1 MDVNSNN
8 QSGSDEQMMDIL
20 LVFDKEKKTINA
32 VKGIDENGELQTV
45 PPKQEH
51 NNDFLKVDKQGN
63 ALENF
68 FKNFFNQLKDP
79 TRFSFF
85 KVAPEDT
92 ERTVKIIQEN
102 VKNPTPAAD
111 EMLDKIRVEPKDLKP
126 DSPKEST
133 GQEQKP
139 ADMNKYFIDPNKIN
153 WDDLKNL
160 GITKEQL
167 EKSKALEPMLRGY
180 KSPSTFPIEANFGS
194 MVMKTDARLSFR
206 PDSEG
211 NVVLAIH
218 GIRKEPELDRPFFGH
233 QFTDEDKK
241 NLRETGNMGRIVDIK
256 NYRTGELVPSFISI
270 DKQTNELVSMK
281 ASSLK
286 LPDEI
291 KGVKLDDKQ
300 KAALME
306 GKAVF
311 LENMISAKNKPF
323 SAFVQVNAEKRS
335 LEFIFPKENQ
345 RQVQQ
350 QGELQQQK
358 NEHGVRI
365 PKTLAGVELSQ
376 KQQDDLRAD
385 KTIYVKGLKDGEGKE
400 YNAYVKVNH
409 EKGKL
414 DFYKFNPDK
423 AKEKAKEIIPSNEHK
438 TQVAVNS
445 EGKTNEATKHTK
457 EPLKPGQVKP
467 TGEQKKKQEDKKE
480 QKQETNKPKK
490 SQGRKMK

>member
-8 QSGSDEQMMDIL
+8 KSGSDEQMMDIL
-20 LVFDKEKKTINA
+20 LVFDKEKKTISA

-68 FKNFFNQLKDP
+68 LKNFFNQLKDP

-92 ERTVKIIQEN
+92 EKTIKIIQEN
-102 VKNPTPAAD
+102 IKNPTPAAN
-111 EMLDKIRVEPKDLKP
+111 EMLDKIRIEPKDLKP
-126 DSPKEST
+126 ESPKEAT
-133 GQEQKP
+133 VQEQKP
-139 ADMNKYFIDPNKIN
+139 ADTNKYFIDPNKIN

-167 EKSKALEPMLRGY
+167 EKSKTLEPMLRGY

-218 GIRKEPELDRPFFGH
+218 GIRKEPGLDRPFFGH

-241 NLRETGNMGRIVDIK
+241 NLRETGNMGRIVDVK
-256 NYRTGELVPSFISI
+256 NYRTGELVPSFISV

-286 LPDEI
+286 LPNEI
-291 KGVKLDDKQ
+291 KGVKLDEKQ

-335 LEFIFPKENQ
+335 LEFIFPEKEQ
-345 RQVQQ
+345 KQAKQQEQQ
-350 QGELQQQK
+350 QRNDQQP
-358 NEHGVRI
+358 EGVRI
-365 PKTLAGVELSQ
+365 PKSLAGVELSD
-376 KQQDDLRAD
+376 KQQTDLRAD
-385 KTIYVKGLKDGEGKE
+385 KTIYVKGLKDKEGQE

-423 AKEKAKEIIPSNEHK
+423 AKEKAKEITPANEHK

-457 EPLKPGQVKP
+457 EPLKPGQTTP
-467 TGEQKKKQEDKKE
+467 TGEQKKKREEKKE
-480 QKQETNKPKK
+480 EQKPDKPKK
-490 SQGRKMK
+490 LQGRKMK

>member
-8 QSGSDEQMMDIL
+8 KSGSDEQMMDIL

-68 FKNFFNQLKDP
+68 LKNFFNQLKDP

-102 VKNPTPAAD
+102 IKNPTPAAD
-111 EMLDKIRVEPKDLKP
+111 EMLDKIRIEPKDPKVEN
-126 DSPKEST
+126 PKEST
-133 GQEQKP
+133 VQEQKP
-139 ADMNKYFIDPNKIN
+139 DTNKYFIDPNKIN

-241 NLRETGNMGRIVDIK
+241 NLRETGNMGRIVDVK

-291 KGVKLDDKQ
+291 KGVKLDEKQ

-335 LEFIFPKENQ
+335 LEFIFPEKEQ
-345 RQVQQ
+345 KQTQQ
-350 QGELQQQK
+350 QGQQQR
-358 NEHGVRI
+358 NDQPEGVRI
-365 PKTLAGVELSQ
+365 PKSLAGVELSD
-376 KQQDDLRAD
+376 KQQADLRAD
-385 KTIYVKGLKDGEGKE
+385 KTIYVKGLKDKEGQE

-423 AKEKAKEIIPSNEHK
+423 AKEKAKEITPANEHK

-457 EPLKPGQVKP
+457 EPLKPGQATP
-467 TGEQKKKQEDKKE
+467 TGEQKKKREEKKE
-480 QKQETNKPKK
+480 EQKPDKPKK

>member
-68 FKNFFNQLKDP
+68 FKNFFRQLKDP

-85 KVAPEDT
+85 KVAPE
-92 ERTVKIIQEN
+92 EMEQTVKVIQEN
-102 VKNPTPAAD
+102 VKNPTPVAD
-111 EMLDKIRVEPKDLKP
+111 EMLDKIRIEPKELKP
-126 DSPKEST
+126 ESPKET
-133 GQEQKP
+133 TVQEQKP
-139 ADMNKYFIDPNKIN
+139 ADKNKYFIDPNKID
-153 WDDLKNL
+153 WDSLKNL

-180 KSPSTFPIEANFGS
+180 KSPSTFPIEANFGT

-218 GIRKEPELDRPFFGH
+218 GIRKQPELDRPFFGH

-256 NYRTGELVPSFISI
+256 NYRTGELIPSFISI

-286 LPDEI
+286 LPDEV
-291 KGVKLDDKQ
+291 KGVKLDEKL
-300 KAALME
+300 KAALLE
-306 GKAVF
+306 GKAVW

-335 LEFIFPKENQ
+335 LEFIFPKEAQ
-345 RQVQQ
+345 KQVQQ
-350 QGELQQQK
+350 QGEQQK
-358 NEHGVRI
+358 NEQGVRI
-365 PKTLAGVELSQ
+365 PKTLAGVELSE
-376 KQQDDLRAD
+376 KQQVDLRAD
-385 KTIYVKGLKDGEGKE
+385 KTIYVKGMKDKEGQE

-414 DFYKFNPDK
+414 DSYKFNPDK
-423 AKEKAKEIIPSNEHK
+423 AKEKAKEITPASEYK

-457 EPLKPGQVKP
+457 EPIKKGQTQP
-467 TGEQKKKQEDKKE
+467 TGEQKKKQEEKKE
-480 QKQETNKPKK
+480 QQKSDKPKK

>member
-32 VKGIDENGELQTV
+32 VKGIDENGELETV

-68 FKNFFNQLKDP
+68 LKNFFNQLKDP

-85 KVAPEDT
+85 KVASEDT

-102 VKNPTPAAD
+102 IKNPTPAAD
-111 EMLDKIRVEPKDLKP
+111 EMLDKIRIEPKDLKVENQ
-126 DSPKEST
+126 KEST
-133 GQEQKP
+133 VKEQKT
-139 ADMNKYFIDPNKIN
+139 DTNKYFIDPNRIN
-153 WDDLKNL
+153 WDDLKSL
-160 GITKEQL
+160 GINKEQL

-180 KSPSTFPIEANFGS
+180 KSPSTLPIEANFGS

-241 NLRETGNMGRIVDIK
+241 NLRETGNMGRIVDVK

-281 ASSLK
+281 ASSFK

-291 KGVKLDDKQ
+291 KGVKLDEKQ
-300 KAALME
+300 KVVLME
-306 GKAVF
+306 GKAVW
-311 LENMISAKNKPF
+311 LENMVSVKNKPF
-323 SAFVQVNAEKRS
+323 SAFVQVNAEKCS
-335 LEFIFPKENQ
+335 LEFIFPKEAQKQLQQ
-345 RQVQQ
+345 R
-350 QGELQQQK
+350 GEQQK
-358 NEHGVRI
+358 NEQEIRI
-365 PKTLAGVELSQ
+365 PKALAGVDLSE
-376 KQQDDLRAD
+376 KQQSDLRDD
-385 KTIYVKGLKDGEGKE
+385 KTIYVKGLKDREGQE

-423 AKEKAKEIIPSNEHK
+423 AKEIAKEIAPTNEYK
-438 TQVAVNS
+438 MQVAVNS
-445 EGKTNEATKHTK
+445 QGKTNEATKK
-457 EPLKPGQVKP
+457 VDEPLKKGQTQLTENQV
-467 TGEQKKKQEDKKE
+467 GKQEKKDIKE
-480 QKQETNKPKK
+480 NKQSETPKK
-490 SQGRKMK
+490 SRGCKMQ

>member
-8 QSGSDEQMMDIL
+8 KSGSDEQMMDIL

-63 ALENF
+63 TLENF
-68 FKNFFNQLKDP
+68 LKNFFSQLKDP

-102 VKNPTPAAD
+102 IKNPTPAAD
-111 EMLDKIRVEPKDLKP
+111 EILDKIRIEPKDLKVEN
-126 DSPKEST
+126 PKEST
-133 GQEQKP
+133 TQEQKP
-139 ADMNKYFIDPNKIN
+139 DTNKYFIDPNKIN

-233 QFTDEDKK
+233 QFTNEDKK
-241 NLRETGNMGRIVDIK
+241 NLRETGNMGRIVDVK

-291 KGVKLDDKQ
+291 KGVKLDEKQ

-311 LENMISAKNKPF
+311 LENMISAKNKSF

-335 LEFIFPKENQ
+335 LEFIFPEKEQKQTQQQ
-345 RQVQQ
+345 RQQQ
-350 QGELQQQK
+350 RSDQPE
-358 NEHGVRI
+358 EVRI
-365 PKTLAGVELSQ
+365 PKSLAGVELSD
-376 KQQDDLRAD
+376 KQQADLRAD
-385 KTIYVKGLKDGEGKE
+385 KTIYVKGLKDKEGQE

-423 AKEKAKEIIPSNEHK
+423 AKEKAKEITPANEHK

-457 EPLKPGQVKP
+457 EPLKPGQATP
-467 TGEQKKKQEDKKE
+467 TDEQKKKREEKKE
-480 QKQETNKPKK
+480 EQKTDKPKK

>member
-8 QSGSDEQMMDIL
+8 KSGSDEQMMDIL

-68 FKNFFNQLKDP
+68 LKNFFNQLKDP

-102 VKNPTPAAD
+102 IKNPTPAAD
-111 EMLDKIRVEPKDLKP
+111 EMLDEIRIEPKEPKP
-126 DSPKEST
+126 EVSKEST
-133 GQEQKP
+133 TQEQKP
-139 ADMNKYFIDPNKIN
+139 ADTNKYFIDPNKIN

-241 NLRETGNMGRIVDIK
+241 NLRETGNMGRIVDVK

-291 KGVKLDDKQ
+291 KGVKLDEKQ

-335 LEFIFPKENQ
+335 LEFIFPEKEQ
-345 RQVQQ
+345 KQTQQ
-350 QGELQQQK
+350 QGQQQR
-358 NEHGVRI
+358 NDQPEGVRI
-365 PKTLAGVELSQ
+365 PKSLAGVELSD
-376 KQQDDLRAD
+376 KQQADLRAD
-385 KTIYVKGLKDGEGKE
+385 KTIYVKGLKDKEGQE

-423 AKEKAKEIIPSNEHK
+423 AKEKAKEITPANEHK

-457 EPLKPGQVKP
+457 EPLKPGQATP
-467 TGEQKKKQEDKKE
+467 TGKQKKKREEKKE
-480 QKQETNKPKK
+480 EQKTDKPKK

>member
-8 QSGSDEQMMDIL
+8 KSGSDEQMMDIL

-63 ALENF
+63 TLENF
-68 FKNFFNQLKDP
+68 LKNFFSQLKDP

-102 VKNPTPAAD
+102 IKNPTPAAD
-111 EMLDKIRVEPKDLKP
+111 EMLDKIRIEPKDLKVEN
-126 DSPKEST
+126 PKEST
-133 GQEQKP
+133 TQEQKP
-139 ADMNKYFIDPNKIN
+139 DTNKYFIDPNKIN

-233 QFTDEDKK
+233 QFTNEDKK
-241 NLRETGNMGRIVDIK
+241 NLRETGNMGRIVDVK

-291 KGVKLDDKQ
+291 KGVKLDEKQ

-311 LENMISAKNKPF
+311 LENMISAKNKSF

-335 LEFIFPKENQ
+335 LEFIFPEKEQKQTQQQ
-345 RQVQQ
+345 RQQQ
-350 QGELQQQK
+350 RSDQPE
-358 NEHGVRI
+358 EVRI
-365 PKTLAGVELSQ
+365 PKSLAGVELSD
-376 KQQDDLRAD
+376 KQQADLRAD
-385 KTIYVKGLKDGEGKE
+385 KTIYVKGLKDKEGQE

-423 AKEKAKEIIPSNEHK
+423 AKEKAKEITPANEHK

-457 EPLKPGQVKP
+457 EPLKPGQATP
-467 TGEQKKKQEDKKE
+467 TDEQKKKREEKKE
-480 QKQETNKPKK
+480 EQKTDKPKK

>member
-8 QSGSDEQMMDIL
+8 KSGSDEQMMDIL

-32 VKGIDENGELQTV
+32 VKAIDENGELQTV

-68 FKNFFNQLKDP
+68 LKNFFNQLKDP

-102 VKNPTPAAD
+102 IKNPTPAAD
-111 EMLDKIRVEPKDLKP
+111 EMLDKIRIEPKDLKVEN
-126 DSPKEST
+126 PKEFT
-133 GQEQKP
+133 AQEQKP
-139 ADMNKYFIDPNKIN
+139 DTNKYFIDPNKIN

-160 GITKEQL
+160 GISKEQL

-218 GIRKEPELDRPFFGH
+218 GIRKEPELDHPFFGH

-241 NLRETGNMGRIVDIK
+241 NLRETGNMGRIIDVK

-286 LPDEI
+286 LPDEV

-306 GKAVF
+306 GKAVW

-323 SAFVQVNAEKRS
+323 SAFVQINAEKRS
-335 LEFIFPKENQ
+335 IEFIFPEKEQ
-345 RQVQQ
+345 KQTQQ
-350 QGELQQQK
+350 QGQQQK
-358 NEHGVRI
+358 NNQSEGVRI
-365 PKTLAGVELSQ
+365 LKSLAGVELSD
-376 KQQDDLRAD
+376 KQQADLRSD
-385 KTIYVKGLKDGEGKE
+385 KTIYVKGLKDKEGQE

-423 AKEKAKEIIPSNEHK
+423 AKEKAKEITPANEHK

-457 EPLKPGQVKP
+457 EPLKPGQATP
-467 TGEQKKKQEDKKE
+467 TEEQKKKREEKKRRA
-480 QKQETNKPKK
+480 KTDKPKK

>member
-8 QSGSDEQMMDIL
+8 KSGSDEQMMDIL

-68 FKNFFNQLKDP
+68 LKNFFNQLKDP

-102 VKNPTPAAD
+102 IKNPTPATD
-111 EMLDKIRVEPKDLKP
+111 EMLDKIRIEPKDPKVEN
-126 DSPKEST
+126 PKEST
-133 GQEQKP
+133 VQEQKP
-139 ADMNKYFIDPNKIN
+139 DTNKYFIDPNKIN

-167 EKSKALEPMLRGY
+167 EQSKALEPMLRGY

-241 NLRETGNMGRIVDIK
+241 NLRETGNMGRIVDVK

-291 KGVKLDDKQ
+291 KGVKLDEKQ

-335 LEFIFPKENQ
+335 LEFIFPEKEQKQTQQQ
-345 RQVQQ
+345 RQQQ
-350 QGELQQQK
+350 RNDQPE
-358 NEHGVRI
+358 GVRI
-365 PKTLAGVELSQ
+365 PKSLAGVELSD
-376 KQQDDLRAD
+376 KQQADLRAD
-385 KTIYVKGLKDGEGKE
+385 KTIYVKGLKDKEGQE

-423 AKEKAKEIIPSNEHK
+423 AKEKAKEITPANEYK

-457 EPLKPGQVKP
+457 EPLKPGQATP
-467 TGEQKKKQEDKKE
+467 TGEQKKKREEKKE
-480 QKQETNKPKK
+480 EQKTDKPKK

>member
-8 QSGSDEQMMDIL
+8 KSGSDEQMMEIL

-63 ALENF
+63 ALENSL
-68 FKNFFNQLKDP
+68 KNFFNQLKDP

-85 KVAPEDT
+85 KIAPEDT

-102 VKNPTPAAD
+102 IKNPTPAAD
-111 EMLDKIRVEPKDLKP
+111 EILDKIRIEPKEPKP
-126 DSPKEST
+126 EVPKEST
-133 GQEQKP
+133 TQEQKP
-139 ADMNKYFIDPNKIN
+139 ADTNKYFIDPNKIN

-241 NLRETGNMGRIVDIK
+241 NLRETGNIGRIVDVK

-291 KGVKLDDKQ
+291 KGVKLDEKQ

-335 LEFIFPKENQ
+335 LEFIFPEKEQ
-345 RQVQQ
+345 KHTQQ
-350 QGELQQQK
+350 QGQQQR
-358 NEHGVRI
+358 NDQPEGVRI
-365 PKTLAGVELSQ
+365 PKSLAGVELSD
-376 KQQDDLRAD
+376 KQQADLRAD
-385 KTIYVKGLKDGEGKE
+385 KTIYVKGLKDKEGQE

-423 AKEKAKEIIPSNEHK
+423 AKEKAKEITPANEHK

-457 EPLKPGQVKP
+457 EPLKPGQATP
-467 TGEQKKKQEDKKE
+467 TGEQKKKREEKKE
-480 QKQETNKPKK
+480 EQKPDKPKK

>member
-8 QSGSDEQMMDIL
+8 KSGSDEQMMDIL
-20 LVFDKEKKTINA
+20 LVFDKEKKTISA

-68 FKNFFNQLKDP
+68 LKNFFNQLKDP

-85 KVAPEDT
+85 KVSPEDT
-92 ERTVKIIQEN
+92 EKTVKIIQEN
-102 VKNPTPAAD
+102 IKNPTPAAD
-111 EMLDKIRVEPKDLKP
+111 EMLDKIRIEPKDLKP
-126 DSPKEST
+126 ESPKEAT
-133 GQEQKP
+133 VQEQKP
-139 ADMNKYFIDPNKIN
+139 ADTNKYFIDLNKIN

-218 GIRKEPELDRPFFGH
+218 GIRKEPEFDRPFFGH

-241 NLRETGNMGRIVDIK
+241 NLRETGNMGRLVDVK
-256 NYRTGELVPSFISI
+256 NYRTGELVPSFISV

-281 ASSLK
+281 ASFLK

-291 KGVKLDDKQ
+291 KGVKLDEKQ
-300 KAALME
+300 KTALME

-335 LEFIFPKENQ
+335 LEFIFPEKEQ
-345 RQVQQ
+345 KQTQQ
-350 QGELQQQK
+350 QGQQQR
-358 NEHGVRI
+358 NDQQPEGVRI
-365 PKTLAGVELSQ
+365 PKSLAGVELSD
-376 KQQDDLRAD
+376 KQQIDLRAD
-385 KTIYVKGLKDGEGKE
+385 KTIYVKGLKDKEGQE

-423 AKEKAKEIIPSNEHK
+423 AKEKAKEITPANEHK

-457 EPLKPGQVKP
+457 EPLKPGQTTP
-467 TGEQKKKQEDKKE
+467 TGEQKKKREEKKE
-480 QKQETNKPKK
+480 EQKPDKPKK

>member
-8 QSGSDEQMMDIL
+8 QSGPDEQMMDIL

-51 NNDFLKVDKQGN
+51 NNDFLKVDKLGN

-68 FKNFFNQLKDP
+68 LKNFFNQLKDP

-102 VKNPTPAAD
+102 IKSPTPAAD
-111 EMLDKIRVEPKDLKP
+111 EILDKIRIEPKDVKEE
-126 DSPKEST
+126 SPKEST
-133 GQEQKP
+133 IQEQKS
-139 ADMNKYFIDPNKIN
+139 DTNKYFIDPNKIN

-206 PDSEG
+206 PDSDG
-211 NVVLAIH
+211 NVVLTIH
-218 GIRKEPELDRPFFGH
+218 GIRKEPELDHPFFGH

-241 NLRETGNMGRIVDIK
+241 NLRETGNMGRIVDVK

-291 KGVKLDDKQ
+291 KGVKLDEKQ

-323 SAFVQVNAEKRS
+323 SAFVQINAEKRS
-335 LEFIFPKENQ
+335 LEFIFPEKEQ
-345 RQVQQ
+345 KQTQQ
-350 QGELQQQK
+350 QGQQQR
-358 NEHGVRI
+358 NDQPEGVRI
-365 PKTLAGVELSQ
+365 PKSLAGVELSD
-376 KQQDDLRAD
+376 KQQADLRAD
-385 KTIYVKGLKDGEGKE
+385 KTIYVKGLKDKEGQE

-414 DFYKFNPDK
+414 DFYRFNPDK
-423 AKEKAKEIIPSNEHK
+423 AKEKAKEIDPINEHK
-438 TQVAVNS
+438 TQIAVNS
-445 EGKTNEATKHTK
+445 EGKTNEATKK
-457 EPLKPGQVKP
+457 VNEPLKKGQTQLTENQVR
-467 TGEQKKKQEDKKE
+467 KQEKKDIKE
-480 QKQETNKPKK
+480 NGQSGTPKK
-490 SQGRKMK
+490 SRGSKM

>member
-8 QSGSDEQMMDIL
+8 KSGYDEQMMDIL

-68 FKNFFNQLKDP
+68 LKNFFNQLKDP

-102 VKNPTPAAD
+102 IKNSTPAAD
-111 EMLDKIRVEPKDLKP
+111 EMLDKIRIEPKDLKVEN
-126 DSPKEST
+126 PKEST
-133 GQEQKP
+133 IQEQKP
-139 ADMNKYFIDPNKIN
+139 DTNKYFIDPNKIN

-160 GITKEQL
+160 GITKEQF

-241 NLRETGNMGRIVDIK
+241 NLRETGNMGRIVDVK

-291 KGVKLDDKQ
+291 KGVKLDEKQ

-335 LEFIFPKENQ
+335 LEFIFPEKEQ
-345 RQVQQ
+345 KQTQQ
-350 QGELQQQK
+350 QGQQQR
-358 NEHGVRI
+358 NDQPEGVRI
-365 PKTLAGVELSQ
+365 PKSLAGVELSD
-376 KQQDDLRAD
+376 KQQADLRAD
-385 KTIYVKGLKDGEGKE
+385 KTIYVKGLKDKEGQE
-400 YNAYVKVNH
+400 YNAYVKVTH

-423 AKEKAKEIIPSNEHK
+423 AKEKAKEITPTNEHK

-445 EGKTNEATKHTK
+445 EGKTNEATKNLG
-457 EPLKPGQVKP
+457 EPLKKAQNQPTEKQV
-467 TGEQKKKQEDKKE
+467 EKQEKVK
-480 QKQETNKPKK
+480 
-490 SQGRKMK
+490 

>member
-8 QSGSDEQMMDIL
+8 KSGSDEQMMEIL

-68 FKNFFNQLKDP
+68 LKNFFNQLKDP

-85 KVAPEDT
+85 KIAPEDT

-102 VKNPTPAAD
+102 IKNPTPAAD
-111 EMLDKIRVEPKDLKP
+111 EILDKIRIEPKEPKP
-126 DSPKEST
+126 EVPKEST
-133 GQEQKP
+133 TQEQKP
-139 ADMNKYFIDPNKIN
+139 ADTNKYFIDPNKIN

-241 NLRETGNMGRIVDIK
+241 NLRETGNIGRIVDVK
-256 NYRTGELVPSFISI
+256 NYRTSELVPSFISI

-291 KGVKLDDKQ
+291 KGVKLDEKQ

-335 LEFIFPKENQ
+335 LEFIFPEKEQ
-345 RQVQQ
+345 KHTQQ
-350 QGELQQQK
+350 QGQQQR
-358 NEHGVRI
+358 NDQPEGVRI
-365 PKTLAGVELSQ
+365 PKSLAGVELSD
-376 KQQDDLRAD
+376 KQQADLRAD
-385 KTIYVKGLKDGEGKE
+385 KTIYVKGLKDKEGQE

-423 AKEKAKEIIPSNEHK
+423 AKEKAKEITPANEHK

-457 EPLKPGQVKP
+457 EPLKPGQATP
-467 TGEQKKKQEDKKE
+467 TGEQKKKREEKKE
-480 QKQETNKPKK
+480 EQKPDKPKK

>member
-8 QSGSDEQMMDIL
+8 KSGSDEQMMDIL

-68 FKNFFNQLKDP
+68 LKNFFSQLKDP

-102 VKNPTPAAD
+102 IKNPTPAAD
-111 EMLDKIRVEPKDLKP
+111 EMLDKIRIEPKDLKVEN
-126 DSPKEST
+126 PKEST
-133 GQEQKP
+133 TQEQKP
-139 ADMNKYFIDPNKIN
+139 DTNKYFIDPNKIN

-241 NLRETGNMGRIVDIK
+241 NLRETGNMGRIVDVK

-291 KGVKLDDKQ
+291 KGVKLDEKQ

-311 LENMISAKNKPF
+311 LENMISAKNKSF

-335 LEFIFPKENQ
+335 LEFIFPEKEQ
-345 RQVQQ
+345 KQTQQ
-350 QGELQQQK
+350 QGQQQRNDQPK
-358 NEHGVRI
+358 GVRI
-365 PKTLAGVELSQ
+365 PKSLAGVELSD
-376 KQQDDLRAD
+376 KQQADLRAD
-385 KTIYVKGLKDGEGKE
+385 KTIYVKGLKDKEGQE

-409 EKGKL
+409 EKEKL

-423 AKEKAKEIIPSNEHK
+423 AKEKAKEITPANEHK

-457 EPLKPGQVKP
+457 EPLKPGQATP
-467 TGEQKKKQEDKKE
+467 TGEQKKKREEKKE
-480 QKQETNKPKK
+480 EQKPDKPKK

>member
-8 QSGSDEQMMDIL
+8 KSGSDEQMMDIL

-68 FKNFFNQLKDP
+68 LKNFFNQLKDP

-102 VKNPTPAAD
+102 IKNPTPAAD
-111 EMLDKIRVEPKDLKP
+111 EMLDKIRIEPKDPKVEN
-126 DSPKEST
+126 PKEST
-133 GQEQKP
+133 VQEQKP
-139 ADMNKYFIDPNKIN
+139 DTNKYFIDPNKIN

-241 NLRETGNMGRIVDIK
+241 NLRETGNMGRIVDVK

-291 KGVKLDDKQ
+291 KGVKLDEKQ
-300 KAALME
+300 KTALME

-323 SAFVQVNAEKRS
+323 SAFVQVNTEKCS
-335 LEFIFPKENQ
+335 LEFIFPEKEQ
-345 RQVQQ
+345 KQTQQ
-350 QGELQQQK
+350 QGQQQR
-358 NEHGVRI
+358 NDQPEGVRI
-365 PKTLAGVELSQ
+365 PKSLAGVELSD
-376 KQQDDLRAD
+376 KQQADLRAD
-385 KTIYVKGLKDGEGKE
+385 KTIYVKGLKDKEGQE

-423 AKEKAKEIIPSNEHK
+423 AKEKAKEITPANEHK

-457 EPLKPGQVKP
+457 EPLKPGQATP
-467 TGEQKKKQEDKKE
+467 TGEQKKKREEKKE
-480 QKQETNKPKK
+480 EQKTDKPKK

>member
-8 QSGSDEQMMDIL
+8 KSGYDEQMMDIL

-32 VKGIDENGELQTV
+32 VKGIDENGKLQTV

-68 FKNFFNQLKDP
+68 LKNFFNQLKDP

-85 KVAPEDT
+85 KIAPEDT

-102 VKNPTPAAD
+102 IKNPTSAAD
-111 EMLDKIRVEPKDLKP
+111 EMLDKIRIEPKDLKAE
-126 DSPKEST
+126 SPKEST
-133 GQEQKP
+133 PQEQKP
-139 ADMNKYFIDPNKIN
+139 DTNKYFIDPNKIN

-206 PDSEG
+206 PDSDG
-211 NVVLAIH
+211 NVVLTIH
-218 GIRKEPELDRPFFGH
+218 GIRKEPEFDHPFFGH

-241 NLRETGNMGRIVDIK
+241 NLRETGNMGRIVDVK

-291 KGVKLDDKQ
+291 KGVKLDEKQ

-311 LENMISAKNKPF
+311 LGNMISAKNKPF
-323 SAFVQVNAEKRS
+323 SAFVQINAEKRS
-335 LEFIFPKENQ
+335 LEFIFPEKEQ
-345 RQVQQ
+345 KQTQQ
-350 QGELQQQK
+350 QGQQQR
-358 NEHGVRI
+358 NDQPEGVRI
-365 PKTLAGVELSQ
+365 PKSLAGVELSD
-376 KQQDDLRAD
+376 KQQADLRAD
-385 KTIYVKGLKDGEGKE
+385 KTIYVKGLKDKEGQE

-423 AKEKAKEIIPSNEHK
+423 AKEKAKEITPANEHK
-438 TQVAVNS
+438 MQVAVNS
-445 EGKTNEATKHTK
+445 EGKTNEATKDIG
-457 EPLKPGQVKP
+457 EPLKIAQNQPTEKQV
-467 TGEQKKKQEDKKE
+467 EKQEKVKE
-480 QKQETNKPKK
+480 NKQAKAPKK
-490 SQGRKMK
+490 SKSRKM

>member
-1 MDVNSNN
+1 MDVDSNN
-8 QSGSDEQMMDIL
+8 KSGSDEQMMDIL

-68 FKNFFNQLKDP
+68 LNNFFNQLKDP

-102 VKNPTPAAD
+102 IKNPTPAAD
-111 EMLDKIRVEPKDLKP
+111 EMLDKIRIEPKDLKVEN
-126 DSPKEST
+126 PKEST
-133 GQEQKP
+133 IQEQKP
-139 ADMNKYFIDPNKIN
+139 DTNKYFIDPNKIN

-160 GITKEQL
+160 GITKEQF

-241 NLRETGNMGRIVDIK
+241 NLRETGNMGRIVDVK

-291 KGVKLDDKQ
+291 KGVKLDEKQ

-335 LEFIFPKENQ
+335 LEFIFPEKEQ
-345 RQVQQ
+345 KQTQQ
-350 QGELQQQK
+350 QGQQQR
-358 NEHGVRI
+358 NDQPEGVRI
-365 PKTLAGVELSQ
+365 PKSLAGVELSD
-376 KQQDDLRAD
+376 KQQADLRAD
-385 KTIYVKGLKDGEGKE
+385 KTIYVKGLKDKEGQE

-409 EKGKL
+409 ENGKL

-423 AKEKAKEIIPSNEHK
+423 AKEKAKEITPANEHK

-457 EPLKPGQVKP
+457 EPLKPGQATP
-467 TGEQKKKQEDKKE
+467 TGEQKKKREEKKE
-480 QKQETNKPKK
+480 EQKTDKPKK

>member
-8 QSGSDEQMMDIL
+8 KSGSDEQMMDIL

-68 FKNFFNQLKDP
+68 LKNFFNQLKDP

-102 VKNPTPAAD
+102 IKNPTPAAD
-111 EMLDKIRVEPKDLKP
+111 EMLDKIRIEPKDPKVEN
-126 DSPKEST
+126 PKEST
-133 GQEQKP
+133 VQEQKP
-139 ADMNKYFIDPNKIN
+139 DTNKYFIDPNKIN
-153 WDDLKNL
+153 WDDLKNW

-241 NLRETGNMGRIVDIK
+241 NLRETGNMGRIVDVK
-256 NYRTGELVPSFISI
+256 NYRTGELVLSFISI

-291 KGVKLDDKQ
+291 KGVKLDEKQ

-335 LEFIFPKENQ
+335 LEFIFPEKEQ
-345 RQVQQ
+345 KQTQQ
-350 QGELQQQK
+350 QGQQQR
-358 NEHGVRI
+358 NDQPEGVRI
-365 PKTLAGVELSQ
+365 PKSLAGVELSD
-376 KQQDDLRAD
+376 KQQADLRAD
-385 KTIYVKGLKDGEGKE
+385 KTIYVKGLKDKEGQE

-423 AKEKAKEIIPSNEHK
+423 AKEKAKEITPANEHK

-457 EPLKPGQVKP
+457 EPLKPGQATP
-467 TGEQKKKQEDKKE
+467 TGEQKKKREEKKE
-480 QKQETNKPKK
+480 EQKTDKPKK

>member
-1 MDVNSNN
+1 MNAISNN
-8 QSGSDEQMMDIL
+8 KSGSDEQMMDIL

-68 FKNFFNQLKDP
+68 LKNFFSQLKDP

-102 VKNPTPAAD
+102 IKNPTPTAD
-111 EMLDKIRVEPKDLKP
+111 EMLDKIRIEPKDLKVE
-126 DSPKEST
+126 SPKEST
-133 GQEQKP
+133 TQEQKP
-139 ADMNKYFIDPNKIN
+139 DTNKYFIDPNKIN

-241 NLRETGNMGRIVDIK
+241 NLRETGNMSRIVDIK

-291 KGVKLDDKQ
+291 KGVKLDEKQ

-335 LEFIFPKENQ
+335 LEFIFPEKEQ
-345 RQVQQ
+345 KQTQQ
-350 QGELQQQK
+350 QGQQQR
-358 NEHGVRI
+358 NDQPEGVRI
-365 PKTLAGVELSQ
+365 PKSLAGVELSD
-376 KQQDDLRAD
+376 KQQADLRAD
-385 KTIYVKGLKDGEGKE
+385 KTIYVKGLKDKEGQE

-423 AKEKAKEIIPSNEHK
+423 AKEKAKEITPANEHK

-457 EPLKPGQVKP
+457 EPLKPGQATP
-467 TGEQKKKQEDKKE
+467 TGEQKKKREEKKE
-480 QKQETNKPKK
+480 EQKTDKPKK

>member
-8 QSGSDEQMMDIL
+8 KSGSDEQMMDIL

-68 FKNFFNQLKDP
+68 LKNFFNQLKDP

-102 VKNPTPAAD
+102 IKNPTPAAD
-111 EMLDKIRVEPKDLKP
+111 EMLDKIRIEPKDLKMEN
-126 DSPKEST
+126 PKEST
-133 GQEQKP
+133 AQEQKP
-139 ADMNKYFIDPNKIN
+139 DTNKYFIDPNKIN
-153 WDDLKNL
+153 WDDLRNL

-206 PDSEG
+206 PDSDG

-241 NLRETGNMGRIVDIK
+241 NLRETGNMGRIVDVK

-291 KGVKLDDKQ
+291 KGVKLDEKQ

-335 LEFIFPKENQ
+335 LEFIFPEKEQ
-345 RQVQQ
+345 KQTQQ
-350 QGELQQQK
+350 QGQQQR
-358 NEHGVRI
+358 NDQPEGVRI
-365 PKTLAGVELSQ
+365 PKSLAGVELSD
-376 KQQDDLRAD
+376 KQQADLRAD
-385 KTIYVKGLKDGEGKE
+385 KTIYVKGLKDKEGQE

-423 AKEKAKEIIPSNEHK
+423 AKEKAKEITPANEHK

-457 EPLKPGQVKP
+457 EPLKPGQATP
-467 TGEQKKKQEDKKE
+467 TGEQKKKWEEKKE
-480 QKQETNKPKK
+480 EQKTDKPKK

>member
-8 QSGSDEQMMDIL
+8 KSGSDEQMMDIL

-63 ALENF
+63 TLENF
-68 FKNFFNQLKDP
+68 LKNFFSQLKDP

-102 VKNPTPAAD
+102 IKNPTPTAD
-111 EMLDKIRVEPKDLKP
+111 EMLDKIRIEPKDLKVEN
-126 DSPKEST
+126 PKEST
-133 GQEQKP
+133 TQEQKP
-139 ADMNKYFIDPNKIN
+139 DTNKYFIDPNKIN

-241 NLRETGNMGRIVDIK
+241 NLRETGNMGRIVDVK

-291 KGVKLDDKQ
+291 KGVKLDEKQ

-311 LENMISAKNKPF
+311 LENMISAKNKSF

-335 LEFIFPKENQ
+335 LEFIFPEKEQKQTQQQ
-345 RQVQQ
+345 RQQQ
-350 QGELQQQK
+350 RSDQPE
-358 NEHGVRI
+358 EVRI
-365 PKTLAGVELSQ
+365 PKSLAGVELSD
-376 KQQDDLRAD
+376 KQQADLRAD
-385 KTIYVKGLKDGEGKE
+385 KTIYVKGLKDKEGQE

-423 AKEKAKEIIPSNEHK
+423 AKEKAKEITPANEHK

-457 EPLKPGQVKP
+457 EPLKPGQATP
-467 TGEQKKKQEDKKE
+467 TDEQKKKREEKKE
-480 QKQETNKPKK
+480 EQKTDKPKK

>member
-8 QSGSDEQMMDIL
+8 KSGSDEQMMDIL

-45 PPKQEH
+45 PPKQKH

-68 FKNFFNQLKDP
+68 LKNFFNQLKDP

-85 KVAPEDT
+85 KIAPEDT

-102 VKNPTPAAD
+102 IKNPTPAAD
-111 EMLDKIRVEPKDLKP
+111 EMLDKIRIEPKDLKVEN
-126 DSPKEST
+126 PKEST
-133 GQEQKP
+133 VQEQKP
-139 ADMNKYFIDPNKIN
+139 DTNKYFIDPNKIN

-241 NLRETGNMGRIVDIK
+241 NLRETGNMSRIVDVK

-291 KGVKLDDKQ
+291 KGVKLDEKQ

-335 LEFIFPKENQ
+335 LEFIFPEKEQ
-345 RQVQQ
+345 KQTQQ
-350 QGELQQQK
+350 QGQQQR
-358 NEHGVRI
+358 NDQSEGVRI
-365 PKTLAGVELSQ
+365 PKSLAGVELSD
-376 KQQDDLRAD
+376 KQQADLRAD
-385 KTIYVKGLKDGEGKE
+385 KTIYVKGLKDKEGQE

-423 AKEKAKEIIPSNEHK
+423 AKEKAKEITPANEHK

-457 EPLKPGQVKP
+457 EPLKPGQATP
-467 TGEQKKKQEDKKE
+467 TGEQKKKQEEKKE
-480 QKQETNKPKK
+480 EQKPDKPKK

>member
-8 QSGSDEQMMDIL
+8 KSGSDEQMMDIL
-20 LVFDKEKKTINA
+20 LVFDKEKKMINA

-68 FKNFFNQLKDP
+68 FKNFFSQLKDP
-79 TRFSFF
+79 ARFSFF

-102 VKNPTPAAD
+102 IKNPTPAAD
-111 EMLDKIRVEPKDLKP
+111 EMLDKIRIEPKEPKP
-126 DSPKEST
+126 ETPKEAT
-133 GQEQKP
+133 TQEQKP
-139 ADMNKYFIDPNKIN
+139 ANTNNYFIDPDKID
-153 WDDLKNL
+153 WDSLKNL

-218 GIRKEPELDRPFFGH
+218 GIRKEPELDRPFFGY

-241 NLRETGNMGRIVDIK
+241 NLRETGNMGRIVDVK

-291 KGVKLDDKQ
+291 KGVRLDEKQ
-300 KAALME
+300 KTALME

-311 LENMISAKNKPF
+311 LENMISVKNKPF
-323 SAFVQVNAEKRS
+323 SVFIQVNAEKRS
-335 LEFIFPKENQ
+335 LEFIFPEKEQ
-345 RQVQQ
+345 KQTQQ
-350 QGELQQQK
+350 QGYQQRNGQP
-358 NEHGVRI
+358 EGVRI
-365 PKTLAGVELSQ
+365 PKSLAGVELSD
-376 KQQDDLRAD
+376 KQQADLRAD
-385 KTIYVKGLKDGEGKE
+385 KTIYVKGLKDKEGQE

-423 AKEKAKEIIPSNEHK
+423 AKEKAKEITPANEHK

-457 EPLKPGQVKP
+457 EPLKPEQATP
-467 TGEQKKKQEDKKE
+467 TGEQKKKREEKKE
-480 QKQETNKPKK
+480 EQKPDKPKK

>member
-8 QSGSDEQMMDIL
+8 KSGSDEQMMDIL

-68 FKNFFNQLKDP
+68 LKNFFNQLKDP

-102 VKNPTPAAD
+102 IKNPTPAAD
-111 EMLDKIRVEPKDLKP
+111 EMLDKIRIEPKDPKVEN
-126 DSPKEST
+126 PKEST
-133 GQEQKP
+133 VQEQKP
-139 ADMNKYFIDPNKIN
+139 DTNKYFIDPNKIN

-241 NLRETGNMGRIVDIK
+241 NLRETGNMGRIVDVK

-291 KGVKLDDKQ
+291 KGVKLDEKQ
-300 KAALME
+300 KTALME

-335 LEFIFPKENQ
+335 LEFIFPEKEQ
-345 RQVQQ
+345 KQTQQ
-350 QGELQQQK
+350 QGQQQR
-358 NEHGVRI
+358 NDQPEGVRI
-365 PKTLAGVELSQ
+365 PKSLAGVELSD
-376 KQQDDLRAD
+376 KQQADLRAD
-385 KTIYVKGLKDGEGKE
+385 KTIYVKGLKDKEGQE

-423 AKEKAKEIIPSNEHK
+423 AKEKAKEIAPANEHK

-457 EPLKPGQVKP
+457 EPLKPGQATP
-467 TGEQKKKQEDKKE
+467 TGEQKKKREEKKE
-480 QKQETNKPKK
+480 EQKTDKPKK

>member
-8 QSGSDEQMMDIL
+8 KSGSDEQMMDIL

-32 VKGIDENGELQTV
+32 VKGIDENGELLTV

-68 FKNFFNQLKDP
+68 LKNFFNQLKDP
-79 TRFSFF
+79 TRFNFF

-92 ERTVKIIQEN
+92 ERTAKIIQEN
-102 VKNPTPAAD
+102 IKNPTPAAD
-111 EMLDKIRVEPKDLKP
+111 EMLDKIRIEPKDLKAEN
-126 DSPKEST
+126 PKEST
-133 GQEQKP
+133 IQEQKP
-139 ADMNKYFIDPNKIN
+139 DMNKYFIDPNKIN
-153 WDDLKNL
+153 WEDLKNL

-241 NLRETGNMGRIVDIK
+241 NLRETGNMSRIVDVK

-291 KGVKLDDKQ
+291 KGVKLDEKQ

-335 LEFIFPKENQ
+335 LEFIFPEKEQ
-345 RQVQQ
+345 KQTQQ
-350 QGELQQQK
+350 QGQQQR
-358 NEHGVRI
+358 NDQPEGVRI
-365 PKTLAGVELSQ
+365 PKSLAGVELSD
-376 KQQDDLRAD
+376 KQQTDLRAD
-385 KTIYVKGLKDGEGKE
+385 KTIYVKGLKDKEGQE

-423 AKEKAKEIIPSNEHK
+423 AKAKEITPANEHK

-457 EPLKPGQVKP
+457 EPLKPGQATP
-467 TGEQKKKQEDKKE
+467 TGEQKKKREEKKE
-480 QKQETNKPKK
+480 EQKNDKPKK

>member
-8 QSGSDEQMMDIL
+8 KSGSDEQMMDIL

-45 PPKQEH
+45 PAKQEH

-68 FKNFFNQLKDP
+68 LKNFFSQLKDP

-102 VKNPTPAAD
+102 IKNPTPAAD
-111 EMLDKIRVEPKDLKP
+111 EMLDKIRIEPKDLKVEN
-126 DSPKEST
+126 PKEST
-133 GQEQKP
+133 AQEQKP
-139 ADMNKYFIDPNKIN
+139 DANKYFIDPAKIN

-241 NLRETGNMGRIVDIK
+241 NLRETGNMGRIVDVK

-291 KGVKLDDKQ
+291 KGVKLGDKE
-300 KAALME
+300 KAALIE

-335 LEFIFPKENQ
+335 LEFIFPEKEQ
-345 RQVQQ
+345 KQIQQHEQQ
-350 QGELQQQK
+350 QRNDQPE
-358 NEHGVRI
+358 GVRI
-365 PKTLAGVELSQ
+365 PKSLAGVELSD
-376 KQQDDLRAD
+376 KQQADLRAD
-385 KTIYVKGLKDGEGKE
+385 KTIYVKGLKDKEGQE

-423 AKEKAKEIIPSNEHK
+423 AKEKAKEITPANEHK

-457 EPLKPGQVKP
+457 EPLKPEQATP
-467 TGEQKKKQEDKKE
+467 TGEQKKKREEKKE
-480 QKQETNKPKK
+480 EQKPDKPKK

>member
-8 QSGSDEQMMDIL
+8 KSGSDEQMMDIL

-68 FKNFFNQLKDP
+68 LKNFFNQLKDP

-102 VKNPTPAAD
+102 IKNPTPAAD
-111 EMLDKIRVEPKDLKP
+111 EMLDKIRIEPKDPKVEN
-126 DSPKEST
+126 PKEST
-133 GQEQKP
+133 VQEQKP
-139 ADMNKYFIDPNKIN
+139 DTNKYFIDPNKIN

-167 EKSKALEPMLRGY
+167 EQSKALEPMLRGY

-241 NLRETGNMGRIVDIK
+241 NLRETGNMGRIVDVK

-281 ASSLK
+281 VSSLK

-291 KGVKLDDKQ
+291 KGVKLDEKQ

-335 LEFIFPKENQ
+335 LEFIFPEKEQ
-345 RQVQQ
+345 KQTQQ
-350 QGELQQQK
+350 QGQQQR
-358 NEHGVRI
+358 NDQPEGVRI
-365 PKTLAGVELSQ
+365 PKSLAGVELSD
-376 KQQDDLRAD
+376 KQQADLRAD
-385 KTIYVKGLKDGEGKE
+385 KTIYVKGLKDKEGQE

-423 AKEKAKEIIPSNEHK
+423 AKEKAKEITPANEHK

-457 EPLKPGQVKP
+457 EPLKPGQATP
-467 TGEQKKKQEDKKE
+467 TGEQKKKREEKKE
-480 QKQETNKPKK
+480 EQKTDKPKK

>member
-8 QSGSDEQMMDIL
+8 KSGSDEQMMDIL
-20 LVFDKEKKTINA
+20 LVLDKGKKTISA

-68 FKNFFNQLKDP
+68 LKNFFNQLKDP

-92 ERTVKIIQEN
+92 EKTVKIIQEN
-102 VKNPTPAAD
+102 IKNPTPAAD
-111 EMLDKIRVEPKDLKP
+111 EMLDKIRIEPKDLKA
-126 DSPKEST
+126 DTPKET
-133 GQEQKP
+133 TVQEQKP
-139 ADMNKYFIDPNKIN
+139 AETNKYFIDPNKID
-153 WDDLKNL
+153 WDSLKKL

-233 QFTDEDKK
+233 QFTDEDKR
-241 NLRETGNMGRIVDIK
+241 NLRETGNMGRIVDVK
-256 NYRTGELVPSFISI
+256 NYRTGELIPSYISI

-300 KAALME
+300 KAALLE
-306 GKAVF
+306 GKTVY

-323 SAFVQVNAEKRS
+323 SAFVQVNAEKRN
-335 LEFIFPKENQ
+335 LEFLFPEREQKQ
-345 RQVQQ
+345 ARQQGQQ
-350 QGELQQQK
+350 QTNKPSE
-358 NEHGVRI
+358 GVRI
-365 PKTLAGVELSQ
+365 PKSLAGVELSD
-376 KQQDDLRAD
+376 KQQTDLRTD
-385 KTIYVKGLKDGEGKE
+385 KTIYVKGLKDKEGKE
-400 YNAYVKVNH
+400 YNAYVRVNN

-414 DFYKFNPDK
+414 DFYRFNPDK
-423 AKEKAKEIIPSNEHK
+423 AKVITPANEHK

-457 EPLKPGQVKP
+457 EPLKKGQTQP
-467 TGEQKKKQEDKKE
+467 TAEQKKKREEKK
-480 QKQETNKPKK
+480 NKSPISLK
-490 SQGRKMK
+490 SRKVAK

>member
-8 QSGSDEQMMDIL
+8 KSGYDEQMMDIL

-68 FKNFFNQLKDP
+68 LKNFFNQLKDP

-85 KVAPEDT
+85 KIAPEDT

-102 VKNPTPAAD
+102 IKNPTPAAD
-111 EMLDKIRVEPKDLKP
+111 EILDKIRIEPKDLKVEN
-126 DSPKEST
+126 PKEST
-133 GQEQKP
+133 TQEQKP
-139 ADMNKYFIDPNKIN
+139 DTNKYFIDPNKIN

-241 NLRETGNMGRIVDIK
+241 NLRETGNMGRIVDVN

-291 KGVKLDDKQ
+291 KGVKLDEKQ

-311 LENMISAKNKPF
+311 LENMISTKNKPF

-335 LEFIFPKENQ
+335 LEFIFPEKEQ
-345 RQVQQ
+345 KQTQQ
-350 QGELQQQK
+350 QGQQQR
-358 NEHGVRI
+358 NDQPEGVRI
-365 PKTLAGVELSQ
+365 PKSLAGVELSD
-376 KQQDDLRAD
+376 KQQADLRAD
-385 KTIYVKGLKDGEGKE
+385 KTIYVKGLKDKEGQE
-400 YNAYVKVNH
+400 YNAYIKVNH
-409 EKGKL
+409 ENGKL

-423 AKEKAKEIIPSNEHK
+423 AKEKAKEITPTNEHK

-457 EPLKPGQVKP
+457 EPLKPGQATP
-467 TGEQKKKQEDKKE
+467 TGEQKKKREEKKE
-480 QKQETNKPKK
+480 EQKTDKPKK

>member
-8 QSGSDEQMMDIL
+8 KSGSDEQMMDIL

-68 FKNFFNQLKDP
+68 LKNFFSQLKDP

-102 VKNPTPAAD
+102 IKNPTPAAD
-111 EMLDKIRVEPKDLKP
+111 EMLDKIRIEPKDLKVEN
-126 DSPKEST
+126 PKEST
-133 GQEQKP
+133 TQEQKP
-139 ADMNKYFIDPNKIN
+139 DTNKYFIDPNKIN

-241 NLRETGNMGRIVDIK
+241 NLRETGNMGRIVDVK

-291 KGVKLDDKQ
+291 KGVKLDEKQ

-335 LEFIFPKENQ
+335 LEFIFPEKEQ
-345 RQVQQ
+345 KQTQQ
-350 QGELQQQK
+350 QGQQQR
-358 NEHGVRI
+358 NDQPEGVRI
-365 PKTLAGVELSQ
+365 PKSLAGVELSD
-376 KQQDDLRAD
+376 KQQADLRAD
-385 KTIYVKGLKDGEGKE
+385 KTIYVKGLKDKEGQE

-423 AKEKAKEIIPSNEHK
+423 AKEKAKEITPANEHK

-457 EPLKPGQVKP
+457 EPLKPGQATP
-467 TGEQKKKQEDKKE
+467 TGKQKKKREEKKE
-480 QKQETNKPKK
+480 EQKTDKPKK

>member
-8 QSGSDEQMMDIL
+8 KSGSDEQMMEIL

-68 FKNFFNQLKDP
+68 LKNFFNQLKDP

-85 KVAPEDT
+85 KIAPEDT

-102 VKNPTPAAD
+102 IKNPTPAAD
-111 EMLDKIRVEPKDLKP
+111 EILDKIRIEPKEPKP
-126 DSPKEST
+126 EVPKEST
-133 GQEQKP
+133 TQEQKP
-139 ADMNKYFIDPNKIN
+139 ADTNKYFIDPNKIN

-241 NLRETGNMGRIVDIK
+241 NLRETGNIGRIVDVK

-291 KGVKLDDKQ
+291 KGVKLDEKQ

-335 LEFIFPKENQ
+335 LEFIFPEKEQ
-345 RQVQQ
+345 KHTQQ
-350 QGELQQQK
+350 QGQQQR
-358 NEHGVRI
+358 NDQPEGVRI
-365 PKTLAGVELSQ
+365 PKSLAGVELSD
-376 KQQDDLRAD
+376 KQQADLRAD
-385 KTIYVKGLKDGEGKE
+385 KTIYVKGLKDKEGQE

-423 AKEKAKEIIPSNEHK
+423 AKEKAKEITP
-438 TQVAVNS
+438 
-445 EGKTNEATKHTK
+445 TNIKH
-457 EPLKPGQVKP
+457 
-467 TGEQKKKQEDKKE
+467 
-480 QKQETNKPKK
+480 
-490 SQGRKMK
+490 R

>member
-8 QSGSDEQMMDIL
+8 KSGSDEQMMDIL

-51 NNDFLKVDKQGN
+51 NNDLLKVDKQGN

-68 FKNFFNQLKDP
+68 LKNFFNQLKDP

-102 VKNPTPAAD
+102 IKNPTPAAD
-111 EMLDKIRVEPKDLKP
+111 EMLDKIRIEPKDPKVEN
-126 DSPKEST
+126 PKEST
-133 GQEQKP
+133 VQEQKP
-139 ADMNKYFIDPNKIN
+139 DTNKYFIDPNKIN

-241 NLRETGNMGRIVDIK
+241 NLRETGNMGRIVDVK
-256 NYRTGELVPSFISI
+256 NYRTGELVLSFISI

-291 KGVKLDDKQ
+291 KGVKLDEKQ

-335 LEFIFPKENQ
+335 LEFIFPEKEQ
-345 RQVQQ
+345 KQTQQ
-350 QGELQQQK
+350 QGQQQR
-358 NEHGVRI
+358 NDQPEGVRI
-365 PKTLAGVELSQ
+365 PKSLAGVELSD
-376 KQQDDLRAD
+376 KQQADLRAD
-385 KTIYVKGLKDGEGKE
+385 KTIYVKGLKDKEGQE

-423 AKEKAKEIIPSNEHK
+423 AKEKAKEITPANEHK

-457 EPLKPGQVKP
+457 EPLKPGQATP
-467 TGEQKKKQEDKKE
+467 TGEQKKKREEKKE
-480 QKQETNKPKK
+480 EQKTDKPKK

>member
-8 QSGSDEQMMDIL
+8 KSGSDEQMMEIL

-68 FKNFFNQLKDP
+68 LKNFFNQLKDP

-85 KVAPEDT
+85 KIAPEDT

-102 VKNPTPAAD
+102 IKNPTPAAD
-111 EMLDKIRVEPKDLKP
+111 EILDKIRIEPKEPKP
-126 DSPKEST
+126 EVPKEST
-133 GQEQKP
+133 TQEQKP
-139 ADMNKYFIDPNKIN
+139 ADTNKYFIDPNKIN

-241 NLRETGNMGRIVDIK
+241 NLRETGNIGRIVDVK
-256 NYRTGELVPSFISI
+256 NYRTSELVPSFISI

-291 KGVKLDDKQ
+291 KGVKLDEKQ

-335 LEFIFPKENQ
+335 LEFIFPEKEQ
-345 RQVQQ
+345 KHTQQ
-350 QGELQQQK
+350 QGQQQR
-358 NEHGVRI
+358 NDQPEGVRI
-365 PKTLAGVELSQ
+365 PKSLAGVELSD
-376 KQQDDLRAD
+376 KQQADLRAD
-385 KTIYVKGLKDGEGKE
+385 KTIYVKGLKDKEGQE

-423 AKEKAKEIIPSNEHK
+423 AKEKAKEITPANEHK

-457 EPLKPGQVKP
+457 EPLKPGQATP
-467 TGEQKKKQEDKKE
+467 TGEQKKKWEEKKE
-480 QKQETNKPKK
+480 EQKPDKPKK